1 MSDWIYHEW
10 SSAADSRI
18 MGINDVSTNGSGMS
32 DRIYYRCHERS

>member
-1 MSDWIYHEW
+1 MSDWIYHEG

-18 MGINDVSTNGSGMS
+18 MGINDVST